1 MTLNFAS
8 ALCDLEELGIGG
20 GEEEEEEEEEGMAK
34 ARRDEARQVLLT
46 DFCRLIPPDPPYGSF
61 FGFPSS
67 RFIINAIQHSPAH
80 SLTPS
85 AVALYLHPPRAHHKH
100 QHPRHY
106 APRELRFLSQSLVP
120 EADVLISS
128 LSTGPPPSE
137 HSLLSQRCLSFATG
151 MARQAPSTSPT

>member
-1 MTLNFAS
+1 VTLNFAS

-20 GEEEEEEEEEGMAK
+20 GEEEEEEEEGMAK